1 MGRSSDVVTRKSKA
15 EIQRMRRAGQVVAEV
30 LELIEAEL
38 RPGVTTAHLDRIA
51 ERHIR
56 AAGMT
61 PSFKD
66 YLGSGRYQAGH
77 PHAYPATTCISIDEE
92 VVHGIPG
99 ERLIRDGRIVSVDVG
114 AIHEGWHADAAQTF
128 IVGEVATDV
137 RKLVDTTRDAMH
149 AGIAAATAGN
159 RVIDISGA
167 IEDVAAPG
175 GYGIVRNFVGHGIG
189 SDMHQEPQIPNFRSA
204 VRGPLLA
211 QGMCLAIE
219 PMLTLGTDDVDVAA
233 DGWTVITRDGS
244 LAAHFEHTIAI
255 TDNGPEILT
264 VP

>member
-1 MGRSSDVVTRKSKA
+1 
-15 EIQRMRRAGQVVAEV
+15 MRRAGRILAEV

-56 AAGMT
+56 DAGMT

-66 YLGSGRYQAGH
+66 YMGGGRYEKGH
-77 PHAYPATTCISIDEE
+77 PHAFPATTCISIDDE

-99 ERLIRDGRIVSVDVG
+99 PRVIRDGGIVSVDVG
-114 AIHEGWHADAAQTF
+114 AIHEGWHADAARTF
-128 IVGEVATDV
+128 IVGAAPERVHQ
-137 RKLVDTTRDAMH
+137 LVDTTRAAMH

-159 RVIDISGA
+159 KVIDISGA
-167 IEDVAAPG
+167 IEDVATPG
-175 GYGIVRNFVGHGIG
+175 GYGIVRDFVGHGIG
-189 SDMHQEPQIPNFRSA
+189 SDMHQEPQIPNFRSK
-204 VRGPLLA
+204 VKGPVLA
-211 QGMCLAIE
+211 PGMCLAIE
-219 PMLTLGTDDVDVAA
+219 PMLTLGEDDVRITS
-233 DGWTVITRDGS
+233 DGWTVVTRDGS

-264 VP
+264 VTG

>member
-1 MGRSSDVVTRKSKA
+1 MVTRKSKA
-15 EIQRMRRAGQVVAEV
+15 EIERMRQAGRIVAEV

-56 AAGMT
+56 DAGMT

-66 YLGSGRYQAGH
+66 YLGGGRYQKGH

-99 ERLIRDGRIVSVDVG
+99 DRVIRAGQLVSVDVG
-114 AIHEGWHADAAQTF
+114 AIHEGWHGDAARTF
-128 IVGEVATDV
+128 IVGDVPEPV
-137 RKLVDTTRDAMH
+137 RKLVDTTRAAMH

-159 RVIDISGA
+159 KVIDISGA
-167 IEDVAAPG
+167 IEDVAKPG
-175 GYGIVRNFVGHGIG
+175 GYGIVRTFVGHGIG
-189 SDMHQEPQIPNFRSA
+189 SDMHQEPQIPNFRTSA
-204 VRGPLLA
+204 RGPVLA

-219 PMLTLGTDDVDVAA
+219 PMLTLGVDDVDVAA

-264 VP
+264 VTG